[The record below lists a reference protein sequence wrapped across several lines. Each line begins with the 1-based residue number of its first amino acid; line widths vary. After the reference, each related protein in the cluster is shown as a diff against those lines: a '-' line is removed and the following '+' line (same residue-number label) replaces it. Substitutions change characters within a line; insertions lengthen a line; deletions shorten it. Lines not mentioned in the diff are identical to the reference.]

1 MVTMATKQD
10 PSAVLDWGT
19 NWSAW
24 LGTDTISTSTWSVT
38 ETSPVGATAL
48 TLATSTHDA
57 TTTTIWLS
65 GGALEARYSLALGDG
80 AVLAFRPKR
89 GRSPRGRCRRWRGGG
104 RRP

>member
-65 GGALEARYSLALGDG
+65 GGALEARYRVTNHIVTA
-80 AVLAFRPKR
+80 
-89 GRSPRGRCRRWRGGG
+89 GG
-104 RRP
+104 RTDDRSFYVTIKDR